1 MKFIWEYLIR
11 PFLIGVG
18 IGSLFVQATQRAHAR
33 DNGWN
38 ETPPNVRHWFQSL
51 MQPDN
56 PAVSCCGEADAYE
69 ADDYAIEGDHYV
81 AIITDER
88 GDTFPNGVT
97 RAHIEPGTHIVVPSG
112 KIKFDAG
119 NPTGH
124 GILFIGGSGVIYCY
138 LPPAAI

>member
-1 MKFIWEYLIR
+1 MLNVCRYLLG
-11 PFLIGVG
+11 FLLGAA
-18 IGSLFVQATQRAHAR
+18 LFSCPHHAHAR

-69 ADDYAIEGDHYV
+69 ADNFAIEGDQYI

-97 RAHIEPGTHIVVPSG
+97 RAHLEPGTRIVIPNG

-124 GILFIGGSGVIYCY
+124 GILFIGGSGVVYCY